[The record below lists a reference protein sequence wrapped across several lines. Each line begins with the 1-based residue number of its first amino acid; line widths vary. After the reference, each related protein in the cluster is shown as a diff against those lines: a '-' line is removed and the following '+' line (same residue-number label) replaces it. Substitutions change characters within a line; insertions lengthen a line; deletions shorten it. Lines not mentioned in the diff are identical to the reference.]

1 MAAALKKIVAEVEKV
16 TKGLENAN
24 RKGKRDKQGDVDL
37 DTKALTAIMFDL
49 KNALEQLV
57 TFVGKEENI
66 CPKVK
71 VQETRTRHLEDLTD
85 DLHQKSLTGSFVIS
99 SKANDDLETL
109 ITPEKELQEPLVD
122 HVKTLCLTKL
132 SLGPASL

>member
-16 TKGLENAN
+16 SKSLENAN

-37 DTKALTAIMFDL
+37 DNKALTAIMVDL

-71 VQETRTRHLEDLTD
+71 VQET
-85 DLHQKSLTGSFVIS
+85 
-99 SKANDDLETL
+99 SKDETAGR
-109 ITPEKELQEPLVD
+109 
-122 HVKTLCLTKL
+122 
-132 SLGPASL
+132 SY